1 MNKCRSGLASLL
13 AVSALTA
20 CGGGSDEASVAVP
33 EGATLC
39 SVYTDSYEPILSAPT
54 AFGEDG
60 WEDEAKQLVDLAKQL
75 EQLAPAEQADNAT
88 ANVGY
93 FQALADVKSASEF
106 VPGSNDFNSYLRS
119 SC

>member
-1 MNKCRSGLASLL
+1 MR
-13 AVSALTA
+13 
-20 CGGGSDEASVAVP
+20 
-33 EGATLC
+33 
-39 SVYTDSYEPILSAPT
+39 PT

-75 EQLAPAEQADNAT
+75 DSWPRRTSRQRRRRTWA
-88 ANVGY
+88 
-93 FQALADVKSASEF
+93 QALADVKSASEF